1 MSIGCRIHRNKV
13 SNEVIGVEAPNGK
26 NSLLYDNALKYTN
39 DKEEALKLYSIGN
52 SDEFKKNNIDEF
64 ENENFVKDINGEPL
78 LEDVI
83 NFLKLTEKNN
93 ISIDNKIHFDNLSN
107 SFNGDNEQLKNIL
120 SNAFLDELGNF
131 EIDENKI
138 RKSNLYSE
146 EEIENILSDNNT
158 QNNIKNNIYNL
169 DKFNSTKSNDYNLKI
184 TTEGFDSFGK
194 KLFYKEEDLLDDILN
209 KTTTVNNEEDFN
221 KTLKEILPE
230 NIFNAIYDNKS
241 LYDRLLGISLNSKN
255 IEVKTFKN
263 NNIENVLKID
273 TFNSLKNS
281 LLMHVNKEL
290 LKNLEILSNLSY
302 DTILNN
308 YDDISKLLTS
318 TEKQAIESNVDIIG
332 LKDNYLNSE
341 IEKSHSFIKT
351 LNSFFKSID
360 SGIINDHV
368 LKTYS
373 DIYNEYFNIQHDN
386 KIVNIDFLNSN
397 KIYYI
402 ENLDDLNAYKNNLLH
417 IKDNFYIK
425 IDNYKYEDLKNKIL
439 EEYKNGNNI
448 FEKIIPE
455 NIKSDYILNR
465 YIESIIEDKI
475 NSLKDKVDEQNIQ
488 DYKSIILLKT
498 LFNSEDSKYKKNKEI
513 DSDFISDL
521 TSTILNEKFK
531 NSELYNKIY
540 KFLSIENNSIKIN
553 SKEQI
558 IKDRINNILDN
569 TNINNKLKE
578 YFKEDVY
585 KSDRESAF
593 YNKENIDYLNKDFE
607 KYKDII
613 LTNINKDFIKLDNE
627 VYEKIDDSKGIV
639 IYSKLVKN
647 KEGIVL
653 SEINKEFEGVM
664 KENISKLKNY
674 YSNSEKEK
682 LMEEINNCN

>member
-368 LKTYS
+368 LKIYS

>member
-281 LLMHVNKEL
+281 LLIHVNKEL

-318 TEKQAIESNVDIIG
+318 IEKQAIESNVDIIG

-540 KFLSIENNSIKIN
+540 KFLSIENNSVKIN

-627 VYEKIDDSKGIV
+627 IYEKIDDSKGIIV
-639 IYSKLVKN
+639 YAKLVKN

>member
-281 LLMHVNKEL
+281 LLIHVNKEL

-318 TEKQAIESNVDIIG
+318 IEKQAIESNVDIIG

-540 KFLSIENNSIKIN
+540 KFLSIENNSVKIN

-627 VYEKIDDSKGIV
+627 VYEKIDDSKDIV